1 MREQGGRFQD
11 QYRFVP
17 AVYLKYN
24 PGQRIALRGVGH
36 AFIAPLAWMASL
48 ENNLL
53 LGRPIPRVDG
63 LPSLR
68 FVPHINRSDPLT
80 RHIIEIKS
88 HPQLANVTLHLV
100 DQILDLILVA
110 TMLDDIKVP
119 QEPYWVGEVFV
130 LSWLAASPWETC
142 LRDLHEILVVGMEP
156 AVLLWIGITHLE
168 LTAVQVQGPSVLL
181 YFVAHDSDQ
190 VACFMVS
197 VTETPET

>member
-17 AVYLKYN
+17 AVYLRYN
-24 PGQRIALRGVGH
+24 PGQRIALRGIGL

-63 LPSLR
+63 LPSLH
-68 FVPHINRSDPLT
+68 FVPLT

-88 HPQLANVTLHLV
+88 HPQLANVTLDLV
-100 DQILDLILVA
+100 DQKLDLVLVA
-110 TMLDDIKVP
+110 AVLDDIKVP

-130 LSWLAASPWETC
+130 LSWLPASPWETC

-156 AVLLWIGITHLE
+156 AVLHWIGITHLE
-168 LTAVQVQGPSVLL
+168 LTAVQVQGSSIFLH
-181 YFVAHDSDQ
+181 FVAHDPDQ
-190 VACFMVS
+190 VACFTIS
-197 VTETPET
+197 VTETRKT